1 MVICQRVAPTASKL
15 TVDANSVTIE
25 VEQRDGAGAK
35 FDLYDG
41 NAVVQSDVTSPIKV
55 AGLVPN
61 KQYNNYALVY
71 AGKANKAALSFK
83 TKVQPVTGVSLDKTA
98 LSLETGKTATLKP
111 TVAPKD
117 ATDKAIEFSSSNKA
131 VAIVGKKDGKV
142 TAIKAGTADITVVT
156 HEGAKKDT
164 AKVTVKDPV
173 VNVTGISLDQT
184 EISVEEGATAQ
195 LKATVAPP
203 NATNK
208 KVTWK
213 SGNPE
218 TFTIDANG
226 KINGVKA
233 GQATAV
239 ATTDDGKKAAE
250 VRVTVTEKPK
260 PEPDPEPEDPIE
272 SATPDEP

>member
-1 MVICQRVAPTASKL
+1 MYQRVAPTASKL
-15 TVDANSVTIE
+15 TVDANSITIE
-25 VEQRDGAGAK
+25 VKPKAGAATT

-41 NAVVQSDVTSPIKV
+41 KNVVQSGVASPIKV
-55 AGLVPN
+55 TGLIPN
-61 KQYNNYALVY
+61 KQYDNYALAY
-71 AGKANKAALSFK
+71 AGKADKTALSFK
-83 TKVQPVTGVSLDKTA
+83 TKAQPVTGVSLDKTV

-117 ATDKAIEFSSSNKA
+117 ATDKAIEFSSSNEA

-239 ATTDDGKKAAE
+239 ATTDDGKNAAE
-250 VRVTVTEKPK
+250 ARVTVKGK
-260 PEPDPEPEDPIE
+260 KSEPDTEPEEPTE

>member
-1 MVICQRVAPTASKL
+1 MYQRVAPTASKL
-15 TVDANSVTIE
+15 TVDANSITIE
-25 VEQRDGAGAK
+25 VKPKAGAATT

-41 NAVVQSDVTSPIKV
+41 KNVVQSGVASPIKV
-55 AGLVPN
+55 TGLIPN
-61 KQYNNYALVY
+61 KQYDNYALAY
-71 AGKANKAALSFK
+71 AGKADKTALSFK
-83 TKVQPVTGVSLDKTA
+83 TKAQPVTGVSLDKTV

-117 ATDKAIEFSSSNKA
+117 ATDKAIEFSSSNEA

-156 HEGAKKDT
+156 HEEAKKDT

-239 ATTDDGKKAAE
+239 ATTDDGKNAAE
-250 VRVTVTEKPK
+250 ARVTVKGK
-260 PEPDPEPEDPIE
+260 KSEPDTEPEEPTE